1 MYQRNSPGKGQTVQ
15 KNGAGTVGYLYKK
28 MNLQPH
34 FMSYTKI
41 NSQLIL
47 DLSKVLK
54 HNKTF
59 RRKHRKKSSIYC
71 YKQIFWGYYNK
82 SKPIKRINLTSL
94 K

>member
-1 MYQRNSPGKGQTVQ
+1 MYQEIHQGKDRLSK

-54 HNKTF
+54 A
-59 RRKHRKKSSIYC
+59 
-71 YKQIFWGYYNK
+71 Q
-82 SKPIKRINLTSL
+82 
-94 K
+94 